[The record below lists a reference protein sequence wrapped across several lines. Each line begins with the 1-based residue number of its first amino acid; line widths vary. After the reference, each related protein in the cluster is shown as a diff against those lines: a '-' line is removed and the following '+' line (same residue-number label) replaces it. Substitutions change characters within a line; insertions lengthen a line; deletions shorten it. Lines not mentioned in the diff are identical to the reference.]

1 LLRFVPFACAVL
13 AIAGCSQFANLAEQQ
28 HAQALWASQQQEMAK
43 YNDWDMH
50 SRAVVKLEA
59 GVYNIGIRWQRDP
72 DSFMMLLE
80 APLGQGVFRIES
92 KPGEA
97 YRLRLPDGRV
107 FENLTA
113 EALLEDVI
121 GWSLPISGLDYWIRG
136 MPRPG
141 SVYSHR
147 VRADGRTRSIKQDQ
161 WVISYLDYF
170 EQQEDPRLP
179 RKIKLVNDTIA
190 IRLVVERWQPAKQGD
205 SRSDLFPEFN

>member
-1 LLRFVPFACAVL
+1 
-13 AIAGCSQFANLAEQQ
+13 
-28 HAQALWASQQQEMAK
+28 MAK

-72 DSFMMLLE
+72 DNFMMLLE

-190 IRLVVERWQPAKQGD
+190 IKLVVERWQPAKQGD

>member
-1 LLRFVPFACAVL
+1 MLRSVSLACAVL
-13 AIAGCSQFANLAEQQ
+13 VIAGCSQFGSLSEQRQ
-28 HAQALWASQQQEMAK
+28 AQALWASQQQLLAQ

-50 SRAVVKLEA
+50 SRAVIKLEA
-59 GVYNIGIRWQRDP
+59 EAYNIGIRWQRDP
-72 DSFMMLLE
+72 DRFMMLLE
-80 APLGQGVFRIES
+80 APFGQGVFRIES
-92 KPGEA
+92 EPGQA
-97 YRLRLPDGRV
+97 YRLSLPDGQV

-147 VRADGRTRSIKQDQ
+147 VSADGRTRSIKQDQ
-161 WVISYLDYF
+161 WDISYLDYF
-170 EQQEDPRLP
+170 EQQEDSLLP
-179 RKIKLVNDTIA
+179 RKLELANDTITVRM
-190 IRLVVERWQPAKQGD
+190 IVERWQAAKQED

>member
-1 LLRFVPFACAVL
+1 M
-13 AIAGCSQFANLAEQQ
+13 AIAGCSQFTVLSEEQRAQ
-28 HAQALWASQQQEMAK
+28 AQALWASQQQVMAK

-50 SRAVVKLEA
+50 SRAAIKLEA
-59 GVYNIGIRWQRDP
+59 EAYNIGIRWQRDP

-80 APLGQGVFRIES
+80 APFGQGVFRIDS

-141 SVYSHR
+141 SAYSHR

-161 WVISYLDYF
+161 WKISYLDYF
-170 EQQEDPRLP
+170 EQQEDRRLP
-179 RKIKLVNDTIA
+179 RKIELVNDTITV
-190 IRLVVERWQPAKQGD
+190 RLIVERWQPAEQVD

>member
-1 LLRFVPFACAVL
+1 
-13 AIAGCSQFANLAEQQ
+13 
-28 HAQALWASQQQEMAK
+28 MAK

-50 SRAVVKLEA
+50 SRAAIKLEGGA
-59 GVYNIGIRWQRDP
+59 YNIGVRWQRDP

-80 APLGQGVFRIES
+80 APFGRGVFSLES
-92 KPGEA
+92 KPGVA

-107 FENLTA
+107 FENLNA

-161 WVISYLDYF
+161 WNISYLDYF
-170 EQQEDPRLP
+170 EQQEHPDLP
-179 RKIKLVNDTIA
+179 RKIELVNDTITV
-190 IRLVVERWQPAKQGD
+190 RLIVERWQPAKQSD